1 RTSMPAAEASASTL
15 ETAPPCPTAT
25 GTLAG
30 GGPGSWG
37 PAGGAVAPTET
48 TAAETA
54 RTVSFRA
61 TGRRMRT
68 SGEGP
73 LAQPTTSP
81 CSRQERL
88 AGRCG
93 DAAPVP
99 RAAGGGPRPSRA
111 LVRHPPAG
119 VGRTRV
125 CRGPLA
131 CAPMT
136 DDIRN
141 VVLGVVIAA
150 VVGAALGWMART
162 YLCRRRLRRAQ
173 ACFGLPE
180 NAESL
185 LVVNRDPATA
195 EPAVHRFDVFSL
207 LELSALIKECG
218 ANVQVVTQ
226 DTAHQGFGERT
237 EFCVGGPGTNRR
249 MVAHMAAMLP

>member
-111 LVRHPPAG
+111 LVRHRPAG
-119 VGRTRV
+119 VGRTSRGGSNTGLPGTASMRAHDGRHTQCGAGCGDRRRGRRRAGLDGPHVSVPAQAAAQAGVLRAAGERRV
-125 CRGPLA
+125 AARRQPGPGDGGTGGAPLRRVLA
-131 CAPMT
+131 
-136 DDIRN
+136 
-141 VVLGVVIAA
+141 
-150 VVGAALGWMART
+150 ART
-162 YLCRRRLRRAQ
+162 LRADQEVRSERAGGD
-173 ACFGLPE
+173 AGHGPSGL
-180 NAESL
+180 
-185 LVVNRDPATA
+185 R
-195 EPAVHRFDVFSL
+195 
-207 LELSALIKECG
+207 
-218 ANVQVVTQ
+218 
-226 DTAHQGFGERT
+226 
-237 EFCVGGPGTNRR
+237 
-249 MVAHMAAMLP
+249 